1 MCNQDFGI
9 LCDMMCVGTSS
20 VVVLRLIDIILFIG
34 NGGCFVRT
42 IVVVVVVVVTCW
54 VGVGQRFDRVVVVFV
69 VATLVNATKDEID
82 QHGHNGTDAA
92 RYH

>member
-1 MCNQDFGI
+1 VCNQDFGI

-42 IVVVVVVVVTCW
+42 IVVVVTCW